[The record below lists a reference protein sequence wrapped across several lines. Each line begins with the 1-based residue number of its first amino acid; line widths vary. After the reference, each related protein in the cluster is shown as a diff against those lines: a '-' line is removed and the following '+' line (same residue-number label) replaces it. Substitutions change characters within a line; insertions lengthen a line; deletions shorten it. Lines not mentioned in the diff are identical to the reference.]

1 MKQLKSVYRL
11 IAKPRGQTM
20 AEYALILATIA
31 AISVALVQS
40 AGVILD
46 TIVNTVVHLFGH

>member
-1 MKQLKSVYRL
+1 MQQLKSVYRL
-11 IAKPRGQTM
+11 ITNPRGQTM

-40 AGVILD
+40 AGVILN
-46 TIVNTVVHLFGH
+46 TIVHTVVHLFG

>member
-11 IAKPRGQTM
+11 IANPRGQTM
-20 AEYALILATIA
+20 AEYALILGTIA
-31 AISVALVQS
+31 LISVALVHS

-46 TIVNTVVHLFGH
+46 ALVNTVVGLFG